1 MITQLGDLVPYFG
14 MCVVAGAVWV
24 PMVYLGFI
32 LGRRR
37 FSFGSLLVFIA
48 VESLAL
54 TATFA
59 LDYFWMLM

>member
-14 MCVVAGAVWV
+14 MCVVAGTVWV
-24 PMVYLGFI
+24 PIAYLGFI

-37 FSFGSLLVFIA
+37 FSFTSLLIFIA
-48 VESLAL
+48 AESLAL

-59 LDYFWMLM
+59 LDYFWSLV